1 MKKLIKKIL
10 KESDFD
16 WISETNP
23 VTKNEI
29 IKKLSDFT
37 DFGYYIRDPEKNN
50 LVNSIH
56 NLALNSDYLNKL
68 AKSLYDFADS
78 VYDSGRDEGIQIGWE
93 SGSRE
98 SYDLGYDEGQDDLRD
113 ELESKCEDECEEKY
127 DKGYEEGIEDGYKEG
142 HQIGYDE
149 GTEETYHKA
158 FEEGR
163 AYEAGLDVEDMER
176 RESGFD
182 PRDYDEYYD

>member
-1 MKKLIKKIL
+1 MTEFVYQVRVGEGYGEMFLRHNDEWEFENFKDAIECL
-10 KESDFD
+10 
-16 WISETNP
+16 TNNLEFQ
-23 VTKNEI
+23 K
-29 IKKLSDFT
+29 D
-37 DFGYYIRDPEKNN
+37 YIRITRTP
-50 LVNSIH
+50 
-56 NLALNSDYLNKL
+56 KL
-68 AKSLYDFADS
+68 
-78 VYDSGRDEGIQIGWE
+78 
-93 SGSRE
+93 
-98 SYDLGYDEGQDDLRD
+98 
-113 ELESKCEDECEEKY
+113 CEDECEEKY